1 MADTPTSVPDMH
13 MGPSWMTHPLVRL
26 GAIAVV
32 LSLAYVQWLPFPWRM
47 PIVGALGVTWVL
59 VETRRWRA
67 AGFGRQSLW
76 ATLGWTAALVVL
88 VAGIVGPVLEP
99 LVDRLTGTPVD
110 YSGYGALRGNVPMA
124 RDLVLGAWLSA
135 ALGEELVFRA
145 FLVHQLA
152 ALFRAKPMRGAL
164 ATLVGGVVF
173 GLMHADQGLAGIVL
187 TGLVGALFCAA
198 YLRSG
203 RNLWA
208 LVLAHGLID
217 TWGVFTLYQGWV

>member
-1 MADTPTSVPDMH
+1 
-13 MGPSWMTHPLVRL
+13 
-26 GAIAVV
+26 
-32 LSLAYVQWLPFPWRM
+32 M
-47 PIVGALGVTWVL
+47 PIVGALAVTWVL
-59 VETRRWRA
+59 VETRRWPA
-67 AGFGRQSLW
+67 AGVGRQRLW

-88 VAGIVGPVLEP
+88 VAGIVDPVLEP

-110 YSGYGALRGNVPMA
+110 YSGYGALRGNLPMA

-135 ALGEELVFRA
+135 TLGEELVFRA
-145 FLVHQLA
+145 FLMHQLT
-152 ALFRAKPMRGAL
+152 ALLRTTRAGDAL
-164 ATLVGGVVF
+164 AILAGGVVF

-187 TGLVGALFCAA
+187 TGLVGGLFCAA

-217 TWGVFTLYQGWV
+217 TWGVTTLYLGWV